1 MRLLDDYKPNSHKSK
16 EETEKNND
24 KKKVEKIVN
33 GTVKVKKKNAF
44 TKFKDIFILED
55 VSSVSSYIL
64 KDVIVPSLKKTLDDI
79 ITNGAHRLLYGE
91 SGRASNTPGVSK
103 ISYRSYYDKHS
114 SNISVTDSRSKSVY
128 SYDDIILDSRGEA
141 EEVLDRLGE
150 LIDAYG
156 MASVADL
163 YDLVGVTGNYTD
175 NNYGWDN
182 LNDAKPILVNDG
194 YMLRLPKA
202 RPLK

>member
-1 MRLLDDYKPNSHKSK
+1 MLEDYKPNSHKSK
-16 EETEKNND
+16 EEEAE
-24 KKKVEKIVN
+24 KKKVEKVVN
-33 GTVKVKKKNAF
+33 GTVKVKKKTAL
-44 TKFKDIFILED
+44 TKFKDVFILED
-55 VSSVSSYIL
+55 LSSVASYIL
-64 KDVIVPSLKKTLDDI
+64 KDVVVPSLKKTLDDI

-91 SGRASNTPGVSK
+91 NGRTSSTPGAAK
-103 ISYRSYYDKHS
+103 ISYRSYYNNPS
-114 SNISVTDSRSKSVY
+114 SNIPVTESRARSAY

-150 LIDAYG
+150 LIDTYG

-182 LNDAKPILVNDG
+182 LSDAKPIAVNDG

-202 RPLK
+202 KPIK